1 MKKYFVTSA
10 LPYANGDIHIGHL
23 VEYIQTDIWVR
34 LKKLLG
40 NEVVYVCADDAHGTP
55 VMLKAESEKTTPE
68 KLIAKMQ
75 KRHKEDFDSFYIEFD
90 NYYTTHSKENEDLSS
105 KIFESL
111 KKSDLIEK
119 KIIEQF
125 FDEEKQMFLPD
136 RYIVGTCPRC
146 GALDQY
152 GDSCEKCGATYS
164 PTDLSMPKSVL
175 TGNVPVRKKTD
186 HYFFKLSSKKCFDFL
201 NEWIHGRDTLQEEA
215 RNKIREWLQKD
226 EEGYSLL
233 ADWDISRDAPYF
245 GFKIPGTEN
254 KYFYVWLDAP
264 IGYYASLINWCSL
277 QKKDANEYIG
287 KEAKVELIHF
297 IGKDILY
304 FHALFWPAMLHFS
317 GFRTPT
323 SLYAHGFLTINGK
336 KMSKSRGTF
345 ITARAYLK
353 KNIEAEFLR
362 YYFASKLNGSMEDLD
377 MNMSEFVQ
385 KVNGDLVGKFI
396 NIQSRCSGF
405 LLRHFDGEILS
416 QKEIVDINP
425 IDAKLE
431 GEIEQ
436 ASERIKEAYNLRNT
450 SRAVKEIMQLV
461 DQINNY
467 IQEKKP
473 WETAKNIENISKTE
487 ILSLHGV
494 LSLALR
500 CFGKISILLKPVIP
514 ITCNKIERDLFC
526 RNTPFLWDDIF
537 DLRIKKIRNIGHL
550 IKRINEE
557 DVINL
562 VEVGE

>member
-1 MKKYFVTSA
+1 M
-10 LPYANGDIHIGHL
+10 
-23 VEYIQTDIWVR
+23 
-34 LKKLLG
+34 
-40 NEVVYVCADDAHGTP
+40 
-55 VMLKAESEKTTPE
+55 
-68 KLIAKMQ
+68 
-75 KRHKEDFDSFYIEFD
+75 
-90 NYYTTHSKENEDLSS
+90 
-105 KIFESL
+105 
-111 KKSDLIEK
+111 
-119 KIIEQF
+119 
-125 FDEEKQMFLPD
+125 
-136 RYIVGTCPRC
+136 
-146 GALDQY
+146 
-152 GDSCEKCGATYS
+152 
-164 PTDLSMPKSVL
+164 
-175 TGNVPVRKKTD
+175 
-186 HYFFKLSSKKCFDFL
+186 
-201 NEWIHGRDTLQEEA
+201 
-215 RNKIREWLQKD
+215 
-226 EEGYSLL
+226 
-233 ADWDISRDAPYF
+233 
-245 GFKIPGTEN
+245 
-254 KYFYVWLDAP
+254 
-264 IGYYASLINWCSL
+264 
-277 QKKDANEYIG
+277 NEYIG

-416 QKEIVDINP
+416 QKEIVAINP
-425 IDAKLE
+425 IEAKLE

-436 ASERIKEAYNLRNT
+436 ASEQIKEAYNLRNT
-450 SRAVKEIMQLV
+450 SRAVKEIMRLV

-487 ILSLHGV
+487 ILSLHSV

-514 ITCNKIERDLFC
+514 ITCNKIERDFFC
-526 RNTPFLWDDIF
+526 CNTPFLWNDIF

-557 DVINL
+557 DVVNL
-562 VEVGE
+562 VKVGE